1 MPEFVLKR
9 ITATNGAKG
18 FIEFCTCNRQARG
31 RAVSPGGRPW
41 RSKGAFPQLQNIA
54 SQHVCRGIEQQSIQQ
69 VNRLQEQER
78 LSAVR
83 VAVVRERVIPRSRSV
98 AVRTDRFDLEIS
110 RAPTPLSSL
119 ASDIRIESQT
129 FIPSLPFP
137 SQDTPTFIPSLL
149 ITMVRHL
156 FGKSVANSLDAPQSD
171 TMLHHCKQYLT
182 NTTDS
187 LPSSPSAPSPL
198 SSTACSS
205 SASSP
210 RPRPQAASSC
220 PRPPSRS

>member
-18 FIEFCTCNRQARG
+18 FIEFCTCDRQARE
-31 RAVSPGGRPW
+31 RAVSPGSAPW

-54 SQHVCRGIEQQSIQQ
+54 SQHVCRGIEQQPIQQ

-156 FGKSVANSLDAPQSD
+156 FDKLVVNSIDAPQSD
-171 TMLHHCKQYLT
+171 TYCIIA
-182 NTTDS
+182 N
-187 LPSSPSAPSPL
+187 
-198 SSTACSS
+198 ST
-205 SASSP
+205 
-210 RPRPQAASSC
+210 
-220 PRPPSRS
+220 